1 MIVLSLYVVHA
12 GLIEDLRARELF
24 CQGSAL
30 QRVIGQRGRVE
41 GTGMLSTPP
50 LIWWSH
56 ADREEVFLR
65 LEGSHFFLGMTHLC
79 SLPAKVTM

>member
-1 MIVLSLYVVHA
+1 MLVLSLYVVHA

-41 GTGMLSTPP
+41 GTGMLLSTLP
-50 LIWWSH
+50 LIWWSL

-65 LEGSHFFLGMTHLC
+65 LEGSHFFLGMTHL
-79 SLPAKVTM
+79 

>member
-12 GLIEDLRARELF
+12 GLIEDLWAHELF

-30 QRVIGQRGRVE
+30 QRVIGQRGPVE
-41 GTGMLSTPP
+41 GTGMPLRTPP

-65 LEGSHFFLGMTHLC
+65 LEGSHFSPLE
-79 SLPAKVTM
+79 